1 MGYDRLQPGFLDRVF
16 NSTISLP
23 QQVIWRIW
31 RAIEDDEVDLFSE
44 KGLLDAALIPGLGV
58 FDDHKEDVMPDYM
71 AEQMGMASEGESGF
85 VSQLGAAILS
95 DPLTY
100 MTGGLS
106 AVGKVG
112 KAATMAKRAPAM
124 TKALREAAEKSG
136 KSLDDMMRTM
146 TPDDYLGYIDTA
158 IDDVSKQGGKQA
170 GRQHRHLEKM
180 RSMMQS
186 ASSEASSL
194 HRRRHHRSGMV
205 GPPKPF
211 KLTIDEAVKKTRDR
225 QISIGLPVFH
235 RWGAKYDV
243 FDGYSSWWQLHKDG
257 VNKGGTLLA
266 KSMMLNKL
274 VDLPGVGTTLKN
286 LTSPVRHLRGGWQ
299 VGREAQVA
307 LARGDSLTPEEA
319 QSFAKWLSPD
329 GAAPVALDAHK
340 AADKFGGREEV
351 LEHLKAAYEEGI
363 IKRNLTH
370 EEAFK
375 KAMNSVGIGSR
386 KETGAMLYGRLTGR
400 TADSEF
406 FPKWGTGASKGKA
419 AFEPILDKL
428 ITQHGKASKLH
439 QQGRASLVPVTTE
452 NRAIAEMYETER
464 SEDLLKGFAAI
475 SEGMFKTGQSMKAAV
490 NRVFRTGEA
499 SALGEQ
505 AYGEF
510 LANVARDNDQ
520 LELLAQGLYKKL
532 QSLTSGPDAKL
543 SQRDVTTLVSKLI
556 ELDAL
561 PGEIAAS
568 FHVAEMNPSQ
578 LNRVLLSMDNFMKR
592 QRQSLTTI
600 EKLLKEEG
608 GFADEATRQKLLD
621 AFNDEVF
628 PFMERKGEGNLP
640 GQQLAGVFERLI
652 KNDSKIVEEFTPAQR
667 RILRRANEGYVLRGA
682 ELPLTA
688 RQQQV
693 QARQVP
699 DIFDAREGIGQVPF
713 NIDIN
718 YRGFTAGLTPSQ
730 FRSLARPGVSR
741 KESRESI
748 GQALREGKKIGQPFL
763 QVDWDDAEKVWR
775 VVGHEGRSRSLAVED
790 VFGAEARMEVQFM
803 PRGMKAADITEE
815 MRNAPVVPEAGGAP
829 LNVPLGA
836 PAPRQNIVPKRV
848 LGDYQGRYA
857 GSLSNEEV
865 ARALLELDDAG
876 QRALTQDEVIAAA
889 EEMPAIRQLLER
901 RGNDITIPE
910 LLTAMSKS
918 GRTETRLIPR
928 EVTEEIPL
936 WDAQRT
942 SWTGQQAQAQAQ
954 QWGFDIVQNEFVD
967 AAGKTRSGTFRF
979 EPHHLNVSEMTMFQ
993 QRGILP
999 GTPIPPAGGFRTYGE
1014 AMAALRS
1021 ALKRNPDYMAKYG
1034 PGFRTVKKPLRIATK
1049 DIEDVKALLSAED
1062 IAILKGKGTKFD
1074 ETALPAEVHSDF
1086 KRLRGLQERRKL
1098 PKDHDLHSPVIEP
1111 LRRTV
1116 TTRVDPPRG
1125 SDEFEVFLEQAG
1137 GMVLGENSLSN
1148 WAVNYTRGNLL
1159 IREVTNALK
1168 RAHRTKTPVQI
1179 DETILA
1185 DIEGHVAA
1193 TGSVIRDIMESHLPE
1208 EFTTMMDLSRKI
1220 SSHSFE
1226 AAKRSGVWMP
1236 GSPVGYLPRFFN
1248 KASRARIAA
1257 LMGDIEQEDGGILT
1271 RLGISQAQYFK
1282 RQWDEMSIDD
1292 LNEVYFELRE
1302 AMTQKGA
1309 SPKLREYHDQLDEM
1323 MSEAGIG
1330 VAGLKKALP
1339 WLKNERVESDP
1350 FLALLQRFGVSQQD
1364 KNLEAYFNN
1373 MLSAAKGDNGES
1385 LMLGGKVVGI
1395 VDDTGNVIEIK
1406 RGAFKKR
1413 SVAKVG
1419 DQEAVALTEETVT
1432 TEFVPKS
1439 LMIELDDGTVHVFEN
1454 NMLEETGFGI
1464 LSLGKAGTE
1473 AEQGFKATVGNS
1485 FARASMR
1492 SDLHNSM
1499 IQAPMSSFQAMELM
1513 DKNVVFGSR
1522 NNIVGL
1528 VKSAAQVHK
1537 VTAPALRTFDSINYG
1552 IKSFQTIF
1560 RLPFHIANLSS
1571 GVFQAHLAGATPK
1584 NLAAS
1589 YMDTMRFLFGDQ
1601 EFANRVS
1608 MVTDLMDVSSGASSL
1623 GIVNLLKGDKA
1634 LIQQAA
1640 RMHGGGEFAEFLAK
1654 ADPEMAAKFA
1664 EFEDLVIPLSDG
1676 TELNMMEF
1684 VQMAGEMQ
1692 LYGTFASSLTRGSRT
1707 VADNLVRIK
1716 MNALEPSMG
1725 GRIAGAPKALMER
1738 MANVAE
1744 SSEVINRTA
1753 TALALVREGHPMR
1766 RAIQIAK
1773 EAHVPYEKL
1782 TPFERNAMKRFSV
1795 YYTFPRHYMPWAWSR
1810 FAEDP
1815 SKLANISHYLRDQ
1828 NVISTQEGKPNLVL
1842 GDYRIDLGRLNA
1854 NMEAAGMIAALA
1866 DRVVMPAAEAMVPGI
1881 DPYDTRKLRS
1891 RYSDAGITNV
1901 GGVASVFL
1909 GNNLIPDPDRD
1920 MPGKGMFEEATSLVW
1935 PLKMVSQLMGK
1946 TPTKEETSPYVQ
1958 YTPFEDWLTNTVYG
1972 PGARK
1977 VREKHELTRANIAY
1991 RRMLKRL
1998 QMRAA
2003 ATEDPVKQARLMNHA
2018 REMAGG
2024 LRQIASETEQKDFQ

>member
-186 ASSEASSL
+186 SAAEASSL
-194 HRRRHHRSGMV
+194 HRRRHHRSGMI

-225 QISIGLPVFH
+225 QISVGLPVFH

-568 FHVAEMNPSQ
+568 FRVAEMNPSQ

-600 EKLLKEEG
+600 EKLLKKG

-640 GQQLAGVFERLI
+640 GQQLVGVFERLI
-652 KNDSKIVEEFTPAQR
+652 KNDSKIVEEFTPAQG
-667 RILRRANEGYVLRGA
+667 RILRRANEGYVMRGA

-688 RQQQV
+688 RQEAAAAKGK
-693 QARQVP
+693 QA
-699 DIFDAREGIGQVPF
+699 
-713 NIDIN
+713 
-718 YRGFTAGLTPSQ
+718 TP
-730 FRSLARPGVSR
+730 
-741 KESRESI
+741 
-748 GQALREGKKIGQPFL
+748 
-763 QVDWDDAEKVWR
+763 R
-775 VVGHEGRSRSLAVED
+775 VL
-790 VFGAEARMEVQFM
+790 
-803 PRGMKAADITEE
+803 
-815 MRNAPVVPEAGGAP
+815 
-829 LNVPLGA
+829 
-836 PAPRQNIVPKRV
+836 

-889 EEMPAIRQLLER
+889 EEMPAIRQLLQR
-901 RGNDITIPE
+901 RVDAGLPEITIPE

-1034 PGFRTVKKPLRIATK
+1034 PGFRKVKQPIRIATK
-1049 DIEDVKALLSAED
+1049 DIEDVKELLGAED
-1062 IAILKGKGTKFD
+1062 LAILKGKGTKFD
-1074 ETALPAEVHSDF
+1074 ETALPAEAHSDF

-1125 SDEFEVFLEQAG
+1125 SDEFEVFLEEAG

-1208 EFTTMMDLSRKI
+1208 EFTKMMDLSRKI

-2024 LRQIASETEQKDFQ
+2024 LRQIASETDQKDFQ